1 MSNKTGK
8 YPGYTEAVNNQEQFT
23 STQEILDPNGKPTGQ
38 YKPADNYRVED
49 VNGKEVLQYNTTPKT
64 TTDPSKSNTGSGLE
78 AALGTSYSWNDNA
91 TERAGLNYQSDV
103 LKAKAEY
110 LTNRQQI
117 ESQGQASQEQISM
130 QKYIDNQSAD
140 KVGWTGGYI
149 LDQERQMNYLKE
161 TIKAQMYGQ
170 MELQKYGYDTSLAA
184 ARLAYDTNR
193 YDLALEY
200 YNTALSRAV
209 SEAEI
214 TGYYVAPEVREMLDE
229 YSLASKVLNTEGL
242 SEEEK
247 LRADKVLTSVY
258 KWFEDNGISKNGVE
272 TMAHQDF
279 ILTLKAAAEARLQ
292 YSNESI
298 YGLVGGGFAKV
309 DSQGNILYTDNNA
322 SVQTFDFGSMT
333 ASDILAYGTSGSN
346 IAKEQVHAYIDNL
359 INKEVQSYLKSIST
373 IQKNSDGSTISKLG
387 NINSADLEKVINESA
402 QKVFTELQSAVGDN
416 EAYKKLLSSY
426 DYNSPID
433 ELDMKITVNDK
444 GKFQYSYNGQAVG
457 QPLTTPTTNLSDR
470 LNTAMNSKDDAV
482 SFADLANTY
491 NDVFKDYSLDVQ
503 SNAIHGNK
511 SDDDFDI
518 DIGNKNYDLDV
529 DWEAGKWYQV
539 NSNGKSQDDFDKTVK
554 ELKSKFPNQSQN
566 NLVIYNGELWF
577 YSSKVGKWGYVQMNN
592 GGSKLYEDLQ
602 TAMKGDVPGRWK

>member
-1 MSNKTGK
+1 MSKSGK
-8 YPGYTEAVNNQEQFT
+8 YPGYTEAVENNKNFT
-23 STQEILDPNGKPTGQ
+23 STQEILDAEGKPTGQ
-38 YKPADNYRVED
+38 YGPADNYRVD
-49 VNGKEVLQYNTTPKT
+49 NVNGTPVQQYDTTPNTTTKPAN
-64 TTDPSKSNTGSGLE
+64 SNTGSGLE
-78 AALGTSYSWNDNA
+78 AALGTNYSWNENA
-91 TERAGLNYQSDV
+91 TERAGLDYQSDV

-110 LTNRQQI
+110 LTNRQQV
-117 ESQGQASQEQISM
+117 ESQGQVAQEQISM
-130 QKYIDNQSAD
+130 QQYINNQSAE

-170 MELQKYGYDTSLAA
+170 MELQKYGYDTALAS

-193 YDLALEY
+193 YDLALQY

-214 TGYYVAPEVREMLDE
+214 TGYYVSPEAREMLDE
-229 YSLASKVLNTEGL
+229 YSLAAKVLNTEGI
-242 SEEEK
+242 SDEEK

-309 DSQGNILYTDNNA
+309 DSQGNILYTDDNA

-346 IAKEQVHAYIDNL
+346 TAKEQVHAYIDNL
-359 INKEVQSYLKSIST
+359 INEEVQSYLKSIST

-387 NINSADLEKVINESA
+387 NINSAELEKVINESA
-402 QKVFTELQSAVGDN
+402 QKVFTELQGAVGDN

-457 QPLTTPTTNLSDR
+457 QPLTTPSTDLSDR

-518 DIGNKNYDLDV
+518 NIGNKNYDLDV
-529 DWEAGKWYQV
+529 DWEAGKWYQF

-554 ELKSKFPNQSQN
+554 ELKGKYPNQSQN

-577 YSSKVGKWGYVQMNN
+577 YSSKVGKWGYVQMNT
-592 GGSKLYEDLQ
+592 GGGRLYEDLQ
-602 TAMKGDVPGRWK
+602 TAMKGEVPGRWK